1 VRSVD
6 QSGGVAVP
14 TSRPL
19 LTLAA
24 ALALAPGCTSTIAGS
39 GSPAAGVLTS
49 PAAASTPTAT
59 YNGVASM
66 TGDDA
71 LGTAYYALK
80 HAPSVRLTA
89 RFNGDGLPTS

>member
-1 VRSVD
+1 M
-6 QSGGVAVP
+6 P

-49 PAAASTPTAT
+49 PATAPTSRAASTPTAT